1 MISHYKLKQ
10 FISLNVYICRVN
22 VFIVMKLLISAF
34 TKLVVG
40 LAMIA
45 VLLFAPAGTFC
56 FPGAW
61 RLILLLFIPMV
72 IIGVV
77 FMIWAPETLS
87 RRLRAKEE
95 RTKQKGIVA
104 LSGLLFIV
112 CFIIA
117 GLDFRFG
124 WSDIPGWV
132 LWVCSIIFI
141 LSYGIYAEVMREN
154 EWLSRSIEVIGGQ
167 KVINNGLYG
176 IVRHP
181 MYTATIGMF
190 LTMPIIMGSWWA
202 FLVMF
207 PYVPTIMVR
216 IKDEE
221 ALLNTELEGYTA
233 YTQKVRWKLIPY
245 IW

>member
-1 MISHYKLKQ
+1 MGIASNY
-10 FISLNVYICRVN
+10 FYICTVKGYT
-22 VFIVMKLLISAF
+22 FMKLFISAF
-34 TKLVVG
+34 TKLAVG

-45 VLLFAPAGTFC
+45 ALLFAPAGTFC

-61 RLILLLFIPMV
+61 RLILLLFIPMI

-77 FMIWAPETLS
+77 FIIWAPETLS

-95 RTKQKGIVA
+95 RTKQKGVVA

-154 EWLSRSIEVIGGQ
+154 EWLSRSIEVTEGQ

-181 MYTATIGMF
+181 MYQQPSECSSRCRSLWG
-190 LTMPIIMGSWWA
+190 LGGRS
-202 FLVMF
+202 L
-207 PYVPTIMVR
+207 
-216 IKDEE
+216 
-221 ALLNTELEGYTA
+221 
-233 YTQKVRWKLIPY
+233 
-245 IW
+245 